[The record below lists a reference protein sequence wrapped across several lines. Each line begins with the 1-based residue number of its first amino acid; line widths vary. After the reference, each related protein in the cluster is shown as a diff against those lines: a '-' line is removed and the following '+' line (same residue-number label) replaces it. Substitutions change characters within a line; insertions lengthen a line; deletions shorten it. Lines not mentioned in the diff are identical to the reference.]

1 MATERH
7 VSLSDLPV
15 VDGHCHPLLP
25 DPLALG
31 AADFLNFFTEAREAT
46 MAGHVQHSRLLQRT
60 IRELGRRLGVQA
72 DISRILERRRQV
84 GVEHACHALT
94 ESRVAALL
102 VDTGYPPDAMSIDSM
117 RRILPCR
124 VHEVFRIE
132 TCAQSLLDKNLPYEE
147 FLSVFRE
154 RLHAAA
160 MHVVAFKSIV
170 AYRSGL
176 AIRAWTADQAS
187 HAYRTVAARVQAGGT
202 KRLTEQPLL
211 DTLVAITLEVCRDTA
226 RPLQFH
232 SGFGD
237 PDVDLL
243 QSNPLLLRPVLED
256 SRWANVRIVALHM
269 SYPYFREAAY
279 LASIWPQFY
288 VDLSLALPF
297 LGAGAVLP
305 LVEMISLAPSTK
317 LLYGSDLRGL
327 PELFALSADWGR
339 ATLADALAWLVDR
352 GELNGDGARE
362 VGRRILA
369 DNAIE
374 LYRL

>member
-1 MATERH
+1 MTTERR
-7 VSLSDLPV
+7 VALSELPV
-15 VDGHCHPLLP
+15 VDGHCHPLLL

-31 AADFLNFFTEAREAT
+31 AGDFLSFFTEARADT
-46 MAGHVQHSRLLQRT
+46 MAGHVRNTGLFQRA
-60 IRELGRRLGVQA
+60 IRDLAGRLGVEA
-72 DISRILERRRQV
+72 DIDRILERRRQV
-84 GVEHACHALT
+84 GVERACRALT
-94 ESRVAALL
+94 ESRVTALL
-102 VDTGYPPDAMSIDSM
+102 VDTGYPPEAMAIDAM

-132 TCAQSLLDKNLPYEE
+132 TCAQSLLVKNFPYEE

-154 RLHAAA
+154 QLRAAA
-160 MHVVAFKSIV
+160 TRVVAFKSII

-176 AIRAWTADQAS
+176 AIRAWTAGQVS
-187 HAYRTVAARVQAGGT
+187 HAYRTVMTRVQAGGT
-202 KRLTEQPLL
+202 TRLTEQPLL
-211 DTLVAITLEVCRDTA
+211 DTLVTVTLEVCRDTE

-243 QSNPLLLRPVLED
+243 QSNPLLLRSVLED
-256 SRWANVRIVALHM
+256 QRWASVPIVALHM

-279 LASIWPQFY
+279 LASVWPQFY

-297 LGAGAVLP
+297 LGAGAMLP
-305 LVEMISLAPSTK
+305 LIEMISLAPSSK

-339 ATLADALAWLVDR
+339 AALADALSWLVDR
-352 GELNGDGARE
+352 GDMDADEARQ
-362 VGRRILA
+362 VGRQILA
-369 DNAIE
+369 ENAID

>member
-1 MATERH
+1 MTTERH
-7 VSLSDLPV
+7 VAVSDLPV

-25 DPLALG
+25 DPLELG
-31 AADFLNFFTEAREAT
+31 AGDFLNFFTEAREDT
-46 MAGHVQHSRLLQRT
+46 MAGHVQHTRLLQRA
-60 IRELGRRLGVQA
+60 IRDLGGRLGVQA
-72 DISRILERRRQV
+72 DIDRILERRRQV
-84 GVEHACHALT
+84 GVEHACRTLT

-102 VDTGYPPDAMSIDSM
+102 VDTGYPPEAMSIESM
-117 RRILPCR
+117 RRILPCP

-132 TCAQSLLDKNLPYEE
+132 TCAQSILVRNLPYEE

-154 RLHAAA
+154 QLHAAA
-160 MHVVAFKSIV
+160 THVVAFKSIV

-176 AIRAWTADQAS
+176 AIRAWSADQAS
-187 HAYRTVAARVQAGGT
+187 HAYRTVVARVQGGGT
-202 KRLTEQPLL
+202 TRLTEQPLL
-211 DTLVAITLEVCRDTA
+211 DTLVAITLEVCRERE

-237 PDVDLL
+237 ADVDLL
-243 QSNPLLLRPVLED
+243 QSNPLLLRALLED
-256 SRWANVRIVALHM
+256 PRWASVRIVALHM

-279 LASIWPQFY
+279 LASVWPQFY

-297 LGAGAVLP
+297 LGAGAMLP

-339 ATLADALAWLVDR
+339 ATLADALAWLVDH
-352 GELNGDGARE
+352 GDLSGDGARE

>member
-1 MATERH
+1 MTTERR
-7 VSLSDLPV
+7 VTLSDLPV

-25 DPLALG
+25 DPLMLVAR
-31 AADFLNFFTEAREAT
+31 DFLSFFTEGRADT
-46 MAGHVQHSRLLQRT
+46 MAGHVQHTGLLQRA
-60 IRELGRRLGVQA
+60 IRDLGGRLGVAA
-72 DISRILERRRQV
+72 DIDRMLERRRQV
-84 GVEHACHALT
+84 GVESACRAVG

-102 VDTGYPPDAMSIDSM
+102 VDTGYPPEAMSVDSM

-132 TCAQSLLDKNLPYEE
+132 TFAQSLLVKNLPYEE

-154 RLHAAA
+154 RLYGAAK
-160 MHVVAFKSIV
+160 HVVAFKSII

-176 AIRAWTADQAS
+176 AIRSWTPDQVS
-187 HAYRTVAARVQAGGT
+187 HAYRTVLARVQTGGT
-202 KRLTEQPLL
+202 TRLTEQPLL
-211 DTLVAITLEVCRDTA
+211 DMLVTITLEVCRDTG

-256 SRWANVRIVALHM
+256 PRWASVRIVALHM
-269 SYPYFREAAY
+269 SYPYFREASY
-279 LASIWPQFY
+279 LASVWPQFY

-297 LGAGAVLP
+297 LGAGAMLP
-305 LVEMISLAPSTK
+305 LVEMISLAPSSK
-317 LLYGSDLRGL
+317 LLYGSDFRGL

-339 ATLADALAWLVDR
+339 ATLADALSWLVDR
-352 GELNGDGARE
+352 GDLTVHDARQ
-362 VGRRILA
+362 VGCRILA
-369 DNAIE
+369 DNAID